1 MKKVAILGAGIS
13 GLFVANLFKENLDY
27 QVVIYEKNNS
37 IELDEGYGIQLSTNS
52 IKLLNKIGFNTLDDN
67 ERFNPEKI
75 DFYEIKK
82 EKKIC
87 DLNLSEFNSE
97 NCKYTTLKRSKL
109 IKFLKDRLDDN
120 IIKYDHNIEKIESNN
135 NQISLTFN
143 KNNRAICD
151 CLIISDGVF
160 SKGKSLISNDEIKPA
175 YNNSIAIRG
184 NISRNNINNLNEKNN
199 DQINLI
205 FNKKNRVICDYLII
219 SDGVFSK
226 GKSLISNNK
235 IKPAYNNSIAIRG
248 NISKNNLNHLNK
260 KNISLF
266 MGHDFHYVTY
276 PVNNDNEPCNFI
288 GVLKYKLTTNELNNY
303 DLFKEET
310 FVRAIKDK
318 LKNKISTIILDNIDN
333 FKCFPVFVSKGYL
346 KPGKNIFLVGD
357 AFFAFPPS
365 FAQGASQS
373 IEGASELFD
382 NIVNKKSNFYDNRV
396 KKVKMINNRSK
407 LNQFAFHL
415 SNPILIFLRNI
426 SLKLLT
432 KNKKFLENYLGKIY
446 KN

>member
-1 MKKVAILGAGIS
+1 MKKIAIIGAGIS
-13 GLFVANLFKENLDY
+13 GLYIANLFKDHSDY
-27 QVVIYEKNNS
+27 QVSIYEKNTAIN
-37 IELDEGYGIQLSTNS
+37 LDEGYGIQLSTNS
-52 IKLLNKIGFNTLDDN
+52 IKLLNKIGFNTLENKDK
-67 ERFNPEKI
+67 FHPEKI
-75 DFYEIKK
+75 DFYTIKQ

-87 DLNLSEFNSE
+87 DLNISEFNSE
-97 NCKYTTLKRSKL
+97 DCKYTTLKRSKL
-109 IKFLKDRLDDN
+109 IEFLKDRINSN
-120 IIKYDHNIEKIESNN
+120 IIKYDHNIEKI
-135 NQISLTFN
+135 
-143 KNNRAICD
+143 
-151 CLIISDGVF
+151 
-160 SKGKSLISNDEIKPA
+160 
-175 YNNSIAIRG
+175 
-184 NISRNNINNLNEKNN
+184 EKNN

-205 FNKKNRVICDYLII
+205 FNKKNRAICDYLII
-219 SDGVFSK
+219 SDGIFSK
-226 GKSLISNNK
+226 GKLLISNYK

-276 PVNNDNEPCNFI
+276 PVNNNNEPCNFI

-373 IEGASELFD
+373 IEGASELFE
-382 NIVNKKSNFYDNRV
+382 NIINKKSNFYDDRV
-396 KKVKMINNRSK
+396 KKVKMINSRSK

-415 SNPILIFLRNI
+415 SNPILIFFRNI